1 MRRADRLSRGARPGA
16 GVSSRERVRL
26 RRPWLSSP
34 KEPFQWRRS
43 SRARRSGARQL
54 TPEQYEILRNQGTER
69 PFTGRYVDTKADGTY
84 CCAACGNELFSAD
97 TKFESGTGWPSFFEP
112 ADNDA
117 IETRPDNSL
126 MMRRTEVLCARC
138 GSHLGH
144 LFDDGP
150 EPTGQ
155 RFCINSCALDL
166 DSEGPKAS

>member
-1 MRRADRLSRGARPGA
+1 MEKVVKSEQEW
-16 GVSSRERVRL
+16 RE
-26 RRPWLSSP
+26 
-34 KEPFQWRRS
+34 
-43 SRARRSGARQL
+43 QL
-54 TPEQYEILRNQGTER
+54 TPEQYEILRNHGTER
-69 PFTGRYVDTKADGTY
+69 PFTGRYVDTKEDGTY
-84 CCAACGNELFSAD
+84 CCAACGNELFGAD
-97 TKFESGTGWPSFFEP
+97 TKFDSGTGWPSFFEP

-155 RFCINSCALDL
+155 RFCINSCALEL

>member
-1 MRRADRLSRGARPGA
+1 MEKVVKSEEEW
-16 GVSSRERVRL
+16 RE
-26 RRPWLSSP
+26 
-34 KEPFQWRRS
+34 K
-43 SRARRSGARQL
+43 L
-54 TPEQYEILRNQGTER
+54 TPEQYEILRNHGTER
-69 PFTGRYVDTKADGTY
+69 PFTGRYVDTKEDGTY

-138 GSHLGH
+138 GSHLGY

-155 RFCINSCALDL
+155 RFCINSCALEL
-166 DSEGPKAS
+166 ESEGPQAS

>member
-1 MRRADRLSRGARPGA
+1 MEKVVKSEEEW
-16 GVSSRERVRL
+16 RE
-26 RRPWLSSP
+26 
-34 KEPFQWRRS
+34 K
-43 SRARRSGARQL
+43 L
-54 TPEQYEILRNQGTER
+54 TPEQYEILRNHGTER
-69 PFTGRYVDTKADGTY
+69 PFTGRYVDTKEDGTY

-97 TKFESGTGWPSFFEP
+97 TKFEAGTGWPSFFEP

-155 RFCINSCALDL
+155 RFCINSCALEL
-166 DSEGPKAS
+166 ESEGPQAS

>member
-1 MRRADRLSRGARPGA
+1 MTPSQPK
-16 GVSSRERVRL
+16 VEKTEQEWRE
-26 RRPWLSSP
+26 
-34 KEPFQWRRS
+34 E
-43 SRARRSGARQL
+43 L
-54 TPEQYEILRNQGTER
+54 TPEQYAVLRQAGTEA
-69 PFTGRYVDTKADGTY
+69 PFTGRYVHEKSDGTY
-84 CCAACGNELFSAD
+84 HCAACGNELFSAD

-155 RFCINSCALDL
+155 RFCINSCALEL
-166 DSEGPKAS
+166 ESEGPQAS

>member
-1 MRRADRLSRGARPGA
+1 MEKVVKSEQEW
-16 GVSSRERVRL
+16 RE
-26 RRPWLSSP
+26 
-34 KEPFQWRRS
+34 
-43 SRARRSGARQL
+43 QL
-54 TPEQYEILRNQGTER
+54 TPEQYEILRNHGTER
-69 PFTGRYVDTKADGTY
+69 PFTGRYVDTKEDGTY

-155 RFCINSCALDL
+155 RFCINSCALEL
-166 DSEGPKAS
+166 ESEGPQAS

>member
-1 MRRADRLSRGARPGA
+1 MEKVVKSEEEW
-16 GVSSRERVRL
+16 RE
-26 RRPWLSSP
+26 
-34 KEPFQWRRS
+34 E
-43 SRARRSGARQL
+43 L
-54 TPEQYEILRNQGTER
+54 TPEQYEILRNHGTER
-69 PFTGRYVDTKADGTY
+69 PFTGRYVDTKEDGTY

-155 RFCINSCALDL
+155 RFCINSCALEL
-166 DSEGPKAS
+166 ESEGPQAS